1 MVEQRTNSLLD
12 RIGGPY
18 AVTVRGLLIILLPSI
33 LPNVVYDSATSGGSP
48 LAWGLVGLAGTCMG
62 GLVYLGLG
70 AILLPQRPRRSRP
83 VTAFIVFGLAG
94 VIRGVVIAY
103 LSFST
108 GLAAQPLWTFRI
120 VGATV
125 LGMCWFALA
134 AIIVD
139 AWSRN
144 QVVVGEL
151 RTRQQSASIQRAQA
165 EVTLRQARE
174 SINDAL
180 LTRMIA
186 ITSTLASVAQHGS
199 DPQVARRVASEM
211 HATVNDVVRPLS
223 HTLALTTPVVVQ
235 VSAPVESLGERSR
248 RWFRSVTR
256 DALTIDPYHP
266 MITALVVTPSAIPGA
281 IRAYGAVPG
290 IIGAATIG
298 AFTWVILNAA
308 RSFHARRTAPL
319 GRWSWFP
326 AVVTYL
332 MVGVASSLVPV
343 AANLIRG
350 GTWAEGWTSGGQVL
364 FILTPIAAFG
374 AAVVAAEDRRR
385 TLGERELQAAVAQ
398 AEWST
403 HRVQQEAWTANRL
416 LAREL
421 HGGVQS
427 QLTAA
432 ALRLEAWSQK
442 PDPQALDV
450 VLGQVRHAVERVN
463 ELMTRGVEPPPVDV
477 RRALE
482 SICAVWTSLARIDI
496 DLDSEV
502 AVTLEQDQAAAVTVI
517 EVVRECLGNSIRH
530 GRASQVTI
538 EVTCVE
544 ERASVGGAVHLVVAD
559 NGVGSGA
566 TAVPGLGSQLLD
578 QICLR
583 WTRTTTRPGTRV
595 DAVIPLASEPPTT
608 LTDTVSA

>member
-18 AVTVRGLLIILLPSI
+18 AVTLRGLLVILLPSI
-33 LPNVVYDSATSGGSP
+33 LPNVVYDSVTSGGSP
-48 LAWGLVGLAGTCMG
+48 LAWGLVGLAGTGVG
-62 GLVYLGLG
+62 GVVYLILG
-70 AILLPQRPRRSRP
+70 AIFLPQRPRRSRP

-94 VIRGVVIAY
+94 VTRGAVIAY

-125 LGMCWFALA
+125 LGICWFALA

-144 QVVVGEL
+144 QVVINEL
-151 RTRQQSASIQRAQA
+151 QARQQSASIQRTQA
-165 EVTLRQARE
+165 EATLRQARE

-180 LTRMIA
+180 LSRMIT

-211 HATVNDVVRPLS
+211 HATVKDVVRPLS
-223 HTLALTTPVVVQ
+223 HTLALTTPIVVQ
-235 VSAPVESLGERSR
+235 VGAPIESLGQRSR
-248 RWFRSVTR
+248 RWLRSVTR

-281 IRAYGAVPG
+281 IRAYGVVPG
-290 IIGAATIG
+290 LFGAATIG
-298 AFTWVILNAA
+298 AFTWVILNGA
-308 RSFHARRTAPL
+308 RTLHARRTAPL
-319 GRWSWFP
+319 GRWSWLP

-332 MVGVASSLVPV
+332 LVGAACSLVPV
-343 AANLIRG
+343 AAQLIRG
-350 GTWAEGWTSGGQVL
+350 GTWIEGWASGGQVL
-364 FILTPIAAFG
+364 FILTPIAALG

-385 TLGERELQAAVAQ
+385 TLGERELQAAVTQ

-403 HRVQQEAWTANRL
+403 HRVQQEAWAANRL

-427 QLTAA
+427 ELTAA
-432 ALRLEAWSQK
+432 ALRLEAWSRN
-442 PDPQALDV
+442 PDPQTLDA
-450 VLGQVRHAVERVN
+450 VLDQVRLAVDRVN
-463 ELMTRGVEPPPVDV
+463 DLMSRGVEPPPVDV
-477 RRALE
+477 RRALD
-482 SICAVWTSLARIDI
+482 SICDVWISLARIDI
-496 DLDSEV
+496 DLRPEV
-502 AVTLEQDQAAAVTVI
+502 ALTLEQDQAAAVTVI
-517 EVVRECLGNSIRH
+517 EVVRECLGNAIRH
-530 GRASQVTI
+530 GRASQVSI
-538 EVTCVE
+538 EVAFLAEGV
-544 ERASVGGAVHLVVAD
+544 AAGDAVALTITD
-559 NGVGSGA
+559 NGVGSSA
-566 TAVPGLGSQLLD
+566 AAVPGLGSQLLD

-583 WTRTTTRPGTRV
+583 WTRTSTRPGTRV
-595 DAVIPLASEPPTT
+595 EAVVTLASEPPAT
-608 LTDTVSA
+608 LADTVSA

>member
-1 MVEQRTNSLLD
+1 MVEQQANSVLD

-18 AVTVRGLLIILLPSI
+18 AVTVRGLLVILLPSI

-48 LAWGLVGLAGTCMG
+48 LAWGLVGLAGTGIG
-62 GLVYLGLG
+62 GLVYLVLG
-70 AILLPQRPRRSRP
+70 AIFLPQRPRRSRP

-94 VIRGVVIAY
+94 VTRGAVIAF

-108 GLAAQPLWTFRI
+108 GLATQPLWTFRI

-125 LGMCWFALA
+125 LGICWFALA

-144 QVVVGEL
+144 QVVIYEL
-151 RTRQQSASIQRAQA
+151 QARQQSASIQRAHA
-165 EVTLRQARE
+165 EATLRQVRE
-174 SINDAL
+174 SISDAL
-180 LTRMIA
+180 LSRMIA

-211 HATVNDVVRPLS
+211 HATVKDVVRPLS
-223 HTLALTTPVVVQ
+223 HTLALATPVVVQ
-235 VSAPVESLGERSR
+235 MGVPAESLGQRSR
-248 RWFRSVTR
+248 RWLRSVTR

-281 IRAYGAVPG
+281 IRAYGVVPG
-290 IIGAATIG
+290 LLGAATIG
-298 AFTWVILNAA
+298 AFTWVILNSA
-308 RSFHARRTAPL
+308 RTLHARRTAPL
-319 GRWSWFP
+319 GRWSWVP

-332 MVGVASSLVPV
+332 LVGAACSLVPV
-343 AANLIRG
+343 AAQLIRG
-350 GTWAEGWTSGGQVL
+350 GTWIEGWASGGQVL
-364 FILTPIAAFG
+364 FILTPIAALG

-385 TLGERELQAAVAQ
+385 TLGERELQAAVTQ

-403 HRVQQEAWTANRL
+403 HRVQQEAWAANRL

-427 QLTAA
+427 ELTAA
-432 ALRLEAWSQK
+432 ALRLEAWSRK
-442 PDPQALDV
+442 PDPQTLDA
-450 VLGQVRHAVERVN
+450 VLDQVRHAVDRVN
-463 ELMTRGVEPPPVDV
+463 DLTSRGVEPPPVDV
-477 RRALE
+477 RRALD
-482 SICAVWTSLARIDI
+482 SICDVWISLTRIDI
-496 DLDSEV
+496 DLHPDV
-502 AVTLEQDQAAAVTVI
+502 ALTLEQDQAAAVTVI

-538 EVTCVE
+538 EVALV
-544 ERASVGGAVHLVVAD
+544 AGGAAGDAVHLVVAD
-559 NGVGSGA
+559 NGVGSSSA
-566 TAVPGLGSQLLD
+566 AVPGLGSQLLD

-583 WTRTTTRPGTRV
+583 WTRTSTRPGTRV
-595 DAVIPLASEPPTT
+595 DAVVTLASEPPAA
-608 LTDTVSA
+608 LADNVSA

>member
-48 LAWGLVGLAGTCMG
+48 LAWGLVGLAGTGMG

-83 VTAFIVFGLAG
+83 VTAFVVFGLAG
-94 VIRGVVIAY
+94 VTRGVVIAY

-235 VSAPVESLGERSR
+235 VNAPDESLGERSR
-248 RWFRSVTR
+248 RWLRSVTR

-266 MITALVVTPSAIPGA
+266 MITALVVTPSAIPGG
-281 IRAYGAVPG
+281 IRAFGVVPG
-290 IIGAATIG
+290 LIGAATVG
-298 AFTWVILNAA
+298 AFTWVILHSA
-308 RSFHARRTAPL
+308 RALHAWRTAPV
-319 GRWSWFP
+319 GRWSWLP

-332 MVGVASSLVPV
+332 MVGVACSLVPV
-343 AANLIRG
+343 AVQLIRG
-350 GTWAEGWTSGGQVL
+350 GTWVEGWASGGQVL
-364 FILTPIAAFG
+364 FILTPIAALG

-403 HRVQQEAWTANRL
+403 HRVQQEAWAANRL

-427 QLTAA
+427 ELTAA
-432 ALRLEAWSQK
+432 ALRLEAWSRT
-442 PDPQALDV
+442 PNPQTLDA
-450 VLGQVRHAVERVN
+450 VLDQVRHAVDRVN
-463 ELMTRGVEPPPVDV
+463 DLLSRGVEPPPVDV

-482 SICAVWTSLARIDI
+482 SICDVWLSLARIDI
-496 DLDSEV
+496 ELSPEV
-502 AVTLEQDQAAAVTVI
+502 ALTLEQDQTAAVTVI

-538 EVTCVE
+538 EVTVVAE
-544 ERASVGGAVHLVVAD
+544 GATASDAVHLIVAD
-559 NGVGSGA
+559 DGVGISA
-566 TAVPGLGSQLLD
+566 AAVPGLGSQLLD

-583 WTRTTTRPGTRV
+583 WMRTATRPGTRV
-595 DAVIPLASEPPTT
+595 EAVVPLASEPPAV
-608 LTDTVSA
+608 LADTVSA

>member
-1 MVEQRTNSLLD
+1 MVEQQANSVLD

-18 AVTVRGLLIILLPSI
+18 AVTVRGLLVILLPSI

-48 LAWGLVGLAGTCMG
+48 LAWGLVGLAGTGIG
-62 GLVYLGLG
+62 GLVYLVLG
-70 AILLPQRPRRSRP
+70 AIFLPQRPRRSRP

-94 VIRGVVIAY
+94 VTRGAVIAF

-108 GLAAQPLWTFRI
+108 GLATQPLWTFRI

-125 LGMCWFALA
+125 LGICWFALA

-144 QVVVGEL
+144 QVVIYEL
-151 RTRQQSASIQRAQA
+151 QARQQSASIQRAHA
-165 EVTLRQARE
+165 EATLRQVRE
-174 SINDAL
+174 SISDAL
-180 LTRMIA
+180 LSRMIA

-211 HATVNDVVRPLS
+211 HATVKDVVRPLS
-223 HTLALTTPVVVQ
+223 HTLALATPVVVQ
-235 VSAPVESLGERSR
+235 MGVPVESLGQRSR
-248 RWFRSVTR
+248 RWLRSVTR

-281 IRAYGAVPG
+281 IRAYGVVPG
-290 IIGAATIG
+290 LLGAATIG
-298 AFTWVILNAA
+298 AFTWVILNSA
-308 RSFHARRTAPL
+308 RTLHSRRTAPL
-319 GRWSWFP
+319 GRWSWVP

-332 MVGVASSLVPV
+332 LVGAACSLVPV
-343 AANLIRG
+343 AAQLIRG
-350 GTWAEGWTSGGQVL
+350 GTWIEGWASGGQVL
-364 FILTPIAAFG
+364 FILTPIAALG

-385 TLGERELQAAVAQ
+385 TLGERELQAAVTQ

-403 HRVQQEAWTANRL
+403 HRVQQEAWAANRL

-427 QLTAA
+427 ELTAA
-432 ALRLEAWSQK
+432 ALRLEAWSRK
-442 PDPQALDV
+442 PDPQTLDA
-450 VLGQVRHAVERVN
+450 VLDQVRHAVDRVN
-463 ELMTRGVEPPPVDV
+463 DLTSRGVEPPPVDV
-477 RRALE
+477 RRALD
-482 SICAVWTSLARIDI
+482 SICDVWISLTRIDI
-496 DLDSEV
+496 DLHPDV
-502 AVTLEQDQAAAVTVI
+502 ALTLEQDQAAAVTVI

-538 EVTCVE
+538 EVALV
-544 ERASVGGAVHLVVAD
+544 AGGAAGDAVHLVVAD
-559 NGVGSGA
+559 NGVGSSSA
-566 TAVPGLGSQLLD
+566 AVPGLGSQLLD

-583 WTRTTTRPGTRV
+583 WTRTSTRPGTRV
-595 DAVIPLASEPPTT
+595 DAVVTLASEPPAA
-608 LTDTVSA
+608 LADNVSA